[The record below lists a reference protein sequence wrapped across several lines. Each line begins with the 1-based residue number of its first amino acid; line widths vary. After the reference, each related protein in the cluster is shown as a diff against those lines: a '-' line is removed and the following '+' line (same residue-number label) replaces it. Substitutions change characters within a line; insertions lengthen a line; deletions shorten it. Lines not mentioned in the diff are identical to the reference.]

1 MSFDIRESIA
11 ERVKR
16 AALAASASTLP
27 SARAVAAALAV
38 DAAAN
43 HPAFADFAICDV
55 ELATANIILNATRA
69 AMLAAAFAP
78 TIKGEQ

>member
-11 ERVKR
+11 ERAER
-16 AALAASASTLP
+16 ASASALP
-27 SARAVAAALAV
+27 SMRAIAAALAV
-38 DAAAN
+38 EAVAS

-55 ELATANIILNATRA
+55 ELATANIVLNATRW

-78 TIKGEQ
+78 TIEGEQ

>member
-1 MSFDIRESIA
+1 MSFDIPESIA
-11 ERVKR
+11 GR
-16 AALAASASTLP
+16 AEPAMP
-27 SARAVAAALAV
+27 SLRAVAAALAV
-38 DAAAN
+38 EAAAN

>member
-11 ERVKR
+11 ERAER
-16 AALAASASTLP
+16 AMP
-27 SARAVAAALAV
+27 SLRAVAAALAV
-38 DAAAN
+38 EAVAN

-78 TIKGEQ
+78 TIKDAQ